1 MVQTLKKLLSLVLVA
16 ALFVSVVP
24 TQAFA
29 VEETE
34 VYLPEIEIGN
44 DILDYDVFYLATAAA
59 SVEESGN
66 HAYLLRVGRGGSAD
80 SESTALIKIADMTAK
95 YGEDYVVRVRD
106 ERTKVDNPKDN
117 FSLMEMMEG
126 SDFEQGELGTEDELA
141 GMLENDPEAQE
152 AYLEGTESALEF
164 LDEASGL

>member
-34 VYLPEIEIGN
+34 IYLPEIEIGN

-59 SVEESGN
+59 SVQEGGN
-66 HAYLLRVGRGGSAD
+66 HAYLLRVGRGGPSD

-126 SDFEQGELGTEDELA
+126 SDFEQGELGT
-141 GMLENDPEAQE
+141 
-152 AYLEGTESALEF
+152 
-164 LDEASGL
+164 

>member
-95 YGEDYVVRVRD
+95 VHEKYDKMIKDGLLPIPRFGEPDDVAKMVEACCTGLLDYAAGQVLNAD
-106 ERTKVDNPKDN
+106 GG
-117 FSLMEMMEG
+117 FSLRR
-126 SDFEQGELGTEDELA
+126 L
-141 GMLENDPEAQE
+141 
-152 AYLEGTESALEF
+152 
-164 LDEASGL
+164 

>member
-16 ALFVSVVP
+16 VLFVSVVP

-66 HAYLLRVGRGGSAD
+66 HAYLLRVGRGGSGM
-80 SESTALIKIADMTAK
+80 SGRRWIT
-95 YGEDYVVRVRD
+95 R
-106 ERTKVDNPKDN
+106 RTTSP
-117 FSLMEMMEG
+117 
-126 SDFEQGELGTEDELA
+126 
-141 GMLENDPEAQE
+141 
-152 AYLEGTESALEF
+152 
-164 LDEASGL
+164 

>member
-1 MVQTLKKLLSLVLVA
+1 MKRLLSLILVA

-44 DILDYDVFYLATAAA
+44 DIL
-59 SVEESGN
+59 
-66 HAYLLRVGRGGSAD
+66 
-80 SESTALIKIADMTAK
+80 KIADMTAK

-106 ERTKVDNPKDN
+106 ERTKVDNPEDN

-141 GMLENDPEAQE
+141 GMLENDPEARE
-152 AYLEGTESALEF
+152 AYTEGLNTALEF
-164 LDEASGL
+164 LEEASGFADNLKDTIPEMLPDPNLLFKMQSKQRKRASHGKRSIG